1 MALIGTIRQR
11 AKLLVGVVTLGLIV
25 FIGRELVSLNP
36 LANKKDPIIGM
47 IGKQKITLSNFQK
60 KLAEMQEQYYYNYGR
75 SPKEDEVKFLQQE
88 TFKEIKQSI
97 IYQQICHVLGLT
109 VTEEELVDMVQGS
122 HIHPTLKNIFT
133 KPNTAEFDKAS
144 LLNYLK
150 QLSQLPKQNQMQWY
164 QFEKQ
169 LQEMRCQEKFNNLV
183 KASVFVTTAEAKQK
197 LMMEQT
203 TVDFSYL
210 FIPYQSISNEAIE
223 EISEHELINYL
234 NKHASDYQAKETKE
248 IKYIDFPIMPSEMD
262 KEAFQQELLQLK
274 KDFEVAQEAA
284 LFASLNTEGNTDK
297 VILFAKENELP
308 APIMRFKANL
318 QAGNVIGPVEVNG
331 QHVLYKVVHV
341 DMEEQQKKYKLAYI
355 QKEIAPSDRTKEVI
369 FQQADIFVS
378 QVKDLKSFE
387 KLAQEKKIAIQVAQ
401 IEKEATQVGTIKH
414 AREFV
419 RWLYTDAKIGKVSRL
434 FEIGNHYVVAVPIAH
449 HPAGSLVPIETVK
462 ESIMNKI
469 LNQRKSA
476 IIKSK
481 LLPLLELPLEKIA
494 AAYDTNLSINVAT
507 ALKMND
513 KQIPA
518 IGMAAKTICSAFGLA
533 TGQQSRP
540 IVDESGVF
548 IIRINKREMPA
559 NVNATLEKEKT
570 RLLLRA
576 QQWQPYQIMEAME
589 ELLHVKDFRYK
600 YY

>member
-1 MALIGTIRQR
+1 
-11 AKLLVGVVTLGLIV
+11 
-25 FIGRELVSLNP
+25 
-36 LANKKDPIIGM
+36 
-47 IGKQKITLSNFQK
+47 
-60 KLAEMQEQYYYNYGR
+60 
-75 SPKEDEVKFLQQE
+75 
-88 TFKEIKQSI
+88 
-97 IYQQICHVLGLT
+97 
-109 VTEEELVDMVQGS
+109 
-122 HIHPTLKNIFT
+122 
-133 KPNTAEFDKAS
+133 
-144 LLNYLK
+144 
-150 QLSQLPKQNQMQWY
+150 
-164 QFEKQ
+164 
-169 LQEMRCQEKFNNLV
+169 
-183 KASVFVTTAEAKQK
+183 
-197 LMMEQT
+197 
-203 TVDFSYL
+203 
-210 FIPYQSISNEAIE
+210 
-223 EISEHELINYL
+223 
-234 NKHASDYQAKETKE
+234 
-248 IKYIDFPIMPSEMD
+248 
-262 KEAFQQELLQLK
+262 
-274 KDFEVAQEAA
+274 
-284 LFASLNTEGNTDK
+284 
-297 VILFAKENELP
+297 
-308 APIMRFKANL
+308 
-318 QAGNVIGPVEVNG
+318 
-331 QHVLYKVVHV
+331 
-341 DMEEQQKKYKLAYI
+341 MEEQQKKYKLAYI